1 MYVFQCEF
9 YNFYLLQHIHDCWL
23 LLRYKTSSSPW
34 KMNNC
39 FSNWGR
45 VLHNFLGTK
54 GKSWNWT
61 ITCCFS
67 QNLAYLWNLEQVTVY
82 TIKYMRQSR
91 KITFTPVNSSLSL
104 SRTLGCLRQ
113 IRSQRP
119 KILSMKAM
127 VKYHVGFTSSGIL
140 NEWFTLKAK
149 KDQKSTVIIISFGY
163 VWTWLSKSLVTP

>member
-1 MYVFQCEF
+1 MFLE
-9 YNFYLLQHIHDCWL
+9 
-23 LLRYKTSSSPW
+23 LRACSSQFPW
-34 KMNNC
+34 NKGEILKLDNNMLF
-39 FSNWGR
+39 FS
-45 VLHNFLGTK
+45 
-54 GKSWNWT
+54 
-61 ITCCFS
+61 
-67 QNLAYLWNLEQVTVY
+67 NLAYLWNLEQVTVY

-163 VWTWLSKSLVTP
+163 V

>member
-1 MYVFQCEF
+1 MLF
-9 YNFYLLQHIHDCWL
+9 
-23 LLRYKTSSSPW
+23 
-34 KMNNC
+34 
-39 FSNWGR
+39 FS
-45 VLHNFLGTK
+45 
-54 GKSWNWT
+54 
-61 ITCCFS
+61 
-67 QNLAYLWNLEQVTVY
+67 NLAYLWNLEQVTVY

-91 KITFTPVNSSLSL
+91 KIMRDFMPVNSSSSL

-163 VWTWLSKSLVTP
+163 V